1 MSLVLEGVD
10 REAAAHLGVPVMN
23 IPTVE
28 GNAASTGVRVQR
40 QPILLHPLTR
50 DYAQRNTQSTC
61 SSRFCGDR
69 MRWSQ
74 FWSTEG
80 WAAQ

>member
-50 DYAQRNTQSTC
+50 DYAQWNTQSTC

-69 MRWSQ
+69 TRWS
-74 FWSTEG
+74 
-80 WAAQ
+80 